1 MEIFGKNMLDDPK
14 MKTDFKQLIGQKPE
28 KPFECVGSLD
38 EVNAALQE
46 TIGQYQ
52 AKEMPLP
59 KLLEAYE
66 NFSIAER
73 YCIKELCD
81 SYNEENY
88 VPEQFARILKAV
100 LEFAEN
106 E

>member
-1 MEIFGKNMLDDPK
+1 ML
-14 MKTDFKQLIGQKPE
+14 TDFEQLIGQKPE

-46 TIGQYQ
+46 TIKQY
-52 AKEMPLP
+52 KSKSKPLA
-59 KLLEAYE
+59 KLLEAYG
-66 NFSIAER
+66 NYGMALN
-73 YCIKELCD
+73 YDIKELYD

-88 VPEQFARILKAV
+88 VPEFFAKV
-100 LEFAEN
+100 LRAAMELTEH